1 MNPDWIKEFP
11 AAITVCDNE
20 GIITG
25 MNDKSATSFAK
36 EGGYDLIGKN
46 LNDCHKQSS
55 VDKIKEISADNKSNI
70 YTIEK
75 NGIKK
80 LIFQSPYYENGEIK
94 GLVEIVIE
102 IPFEMPHFIRS

>member
-1 MNPDWIKEFP
+1 MQPDWIKEFP

-25 MNDKSATSFAK
+25 MNDKSAASFEK
-36 EGGYDLIGKN
+36 DGGYDLIGKN
-46 LNDCHKQSS
+46 LFNCHKQSLI
-55 VDKIKEISADNKSNI
+55 DKIKDIQKDNKSNI

-80 LIFQSPYYENGEIK
+80 LIFQTTYCANGEVK
-94 GLVEIVIE
+94 GLVEIVFE
-102 IPFEMPHFIRS
+102 IPFEIPHFVR

>member
-1 MNPDWIKEFP
+1 MQQDWIKEFP

-25 MNDKSATSFAK
+25 MNNKSAASFEK
-36 EGGYDLIGKN
+36 DGGYDLIGKN
-46 LNDCHKQSS
+46 LHDCHKQSS
-55 VDKIKEISADNKSNI
+55 NDKIKEIIDDKINNI

-80 LIFQSPYYENGEIK
+80 LIFQSPHYENGEVK
-94 GLVEIVIE
+94 GLVEIVFE
-102 IPFEMPHFIRS
+102 IPFEIPHFVR